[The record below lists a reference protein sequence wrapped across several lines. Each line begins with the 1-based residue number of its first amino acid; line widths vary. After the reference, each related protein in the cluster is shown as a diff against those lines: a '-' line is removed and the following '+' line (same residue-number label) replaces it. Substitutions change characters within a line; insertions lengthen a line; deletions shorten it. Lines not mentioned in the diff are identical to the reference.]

1 MVRNA
6 VSGQHLHCGEAGPD
20 DTEQLLD
27 TQNKIRDADS
37 GKDFGRDLS
46 MDKTPPELLA
56 RKVIALK
63 RINTIRP
70 LEPVEVN
77 YPAQKDEAC
86 EG

>member
-1 MVRNA
+1 
-6 VSGQHLHCGEAGPD
+6 
-20 DTEQLLD
+20 
-27 TQNKIRDADS
+27 
-37 GKDFGRDLS
+37 